1 MKINVNIF
9 FPSII
14 IMLLSLKVWQR
25 KETFKQNKN
34 YRNEEIKEFRKA

>member
-1 MKINVNIF
+1 MKINEKFF
-9 FPSII
+9 FPSI

-25 KETFKQNKN
+25 KETFKQNQN

>member
-1 MKINVNIF
+1 MKINENFF
-9 FPSII
+9 FPSI

-25 KETFKQNKN
+25 KETFKQNQN

>member
-1 MKINVNIF
+1 MKINENIF
-9 FPSII
+9 FPSI

-25 KETFKQNKN
+25 KETFKQNQN